1 MVKKTKEN
9 SIDPHAEDYRRPMEV
24 TDIVCYSQEAFAVCP
39 RCKIALE
46 REFQSYCDRCG
57 QALNWKRFKFR

>member
-9 SIDPHAEDYRRPMEV
+9 GIDLHAEDYRRPMEV

-39 RCKIALE
+39 RCKISLE

-57 QALNWKRFKFR
+57 QALNWRRFKFR